1 MNQVLLFIT
10 VLVIFV
16 YFGGSN
22 VPKVLRDNKQ
32 MLLGVI
38 VGLFLCNSMGLR
50 LEGFDTQQQCEDAGC
65 GADPCGEWLELNDD
79 CSSKMSEYS
88 AQAGMMFGGKAPGTL
103 KPPPSLDPSS
113 KRH

>member
-1 MNQVLLFIT
+1 MNQLLLFIT

-32 MLLGVI
+32 IFLGVI

-50 LEGFDTQQQCEDAGC
+50 LEGFANQQQCEDAGC
-65 GADPCGEWLELNDD
+65 GADPCGKWQALNDD
-79 CSSKMSEYS
+79 CSSNISENS
-88 AQAGMMFGGKAPGTL
+88 AQVAAMFGGQALGTV
-103 KPPPSLDPSS
+103 KPLPALDPSG
-113 KRH
+113 HH